1 MEAEVSHRGKGAEA
15 QQQAEGRISRG
26 HQNKLGKKE
35 ATSWPEL
42 ATGHALPGSEGCHYI
57 LTFHTIISSLANCK
71 ILQMG

>member
-1 MEAEVSHRGKGAEA
+1 METKVGHRGKGAEA
-15 QQQAEGRISRG
+15 QQQAEGRIS
-26 HQNKLGKKE
+26 HHNKLGKKE